1 MHVRAKVAAGA
12 ERVLEA
18 VAGVV
23 DLEEPQE
30 DFSGTGA
37 VAVT

>member
-18 VAGVV
+18 VAEVV

-30 DFSGTGA
+30 DSSGAEA
-37 VAVT
+37 VAET